1 MIFRSDPLLAAV
13 RMLPCARCGRIGC
26 TQAAHSNQLRFGK
39 GKGIKAS
46 DAAVMALCAG
56 LGSARCH
63 EAHDQGG
70 RLSKVEWW
78 ELEYFLIAKTLMRLV
93 RCGVL
98 VGSTE
103 LLRALPPIETCSEAL
118 CIALVEHIEAGRL
131 TVTQNA

>member
-1 MIFRSDPLLAAV
+1 
-13 RMLPCARCGRIGC
+13 MLPCARCGRIGC

-70 RLSKVEWW
+70 HLAKVDWW
-78 ELEYFLIAKTLMRLV
+78 ALEYLLIAKTLLTLIR
-93 RCGVL
+93 RGVL
-98 VGSTE
+98 AGSPE
-103 LLRALPPIETCSEAL
+103 ILRALPPIETCSEAL

-131 TVTQNA
+131 KVVKHA